1 LKNLQLFKY
10 FLLLSFIIFLSLFTS
25 NRSENDL
32 LEAIEP
38 YCGGLNYEQ
47 YLEISK
53 KNINKINV
61 LIPQSKNYYEN
72 LSNASR
78 TGNFIN
84 QKFKEQIN
92 GFVEFNMDGVECRFK
107 ARIRISGDWK
117 GHLDMNNFISS
128 LDIRLLE
135 GNINGITKFK
145 LFLPRERNYE
155 NEIFVTSFLEE
166 AGFIV
171 PKTFFVDVN
180 FNNFYEGEFI
190 FQEKVAKELVEKN
203 NYREGLIFE
212 TDETFIW
219 NNNGKNEFIR
229 YPTDSKPLLFGKYLN
244 ETWINKNINNFEI
257 FKKAIALYNYG
268 IFTSRDDFL
277 NLKSIGFDNPEM
289 HEFEALSIALK
300 FQHGRLTQN
309 RKFYFNSFSNSFYP
323 IYYDG
328 DSLFVNQPELV
339 EISDLSYPEEI
350 KLAAVSLRK
359 NKIDSEKFYK
369 RLNDNGYQIK
379 KKEVVNYVDILYQNL
394 EKLSNIAIPPK
405 NDLLENIYNI
415 GYPSELEIV
424 FSKESG
430 YIKCS
435 SGNFVNCKNENLNY
449 EIRNTNS
456 LISNN
461 LIYLGDYD
469 TFFSGSVESL
479 IKKQFHDIS
488 LFSIIAPDYEFLEDT
503 NTLKLNIEDPK
514 QRYFVTTSNK
524 EIPFFIELNIK
535 DEIKPYVSN
544 NEYLLTGCLTIYNSD
559 FLELNINVNNS
570 FCEDA
575 VNIIR
580 SSGFINNLTISNSAF
595 DGLDIDFSN
604 IIINEVS
611 IDNSGNDCIDLSQG
625 TYDINK
631 ISVKNC
637 IDKGVSVGEGSI
649 VSIKSIETNNTA
661 VGVAVK
667 DFSFV
672 EIETSITNNN
682 TSCIKVYQKKQEY
695 GPSKIKVKNLYCD
708 ATYTIQNGSIL
719 ER

>member
-1 LKNLQLFKY
+1 MKNLQLFKY
-10 FLLLSFIIFLSLFTS
+10 FLLLSFIIFLGLFTS
-25 NRSENDL
+25 NRSENEL
-32 LEAIEP
+32 QEAIEP

-47 YLEISK
+47 YVEISK

-61 LIPQSKNYYEN
+61 LIPKSKNYYEN

-92 GFVEFNMDGVECRFK
+92 GFVEFNMDGVKCRFK

-166 AGFIV
+166 AGYIV

-180 FNNFYEGEFI
+180 FNNFYNGKFI
-190 FQEKVAKELVEKN
+190 FQEKLAKELIERN

-229 YPTDSKPLLFGKYLN
+229 YPTDSLPLMFGKYLN

-257 FKKAIALYNYG
+257 FQKAIALYNRG
-268 IFTSRDDFL
+268 IFTSSDEFL
-277 NLKSIGFDNPEM
+277 NLKSSGFNNIEM
-289 HEFEALSIALK
+289 HKFDALSIALK

-309 RKFYFNSFSNSFYP
+309 RKFYFNSFNNSFYP

-328 DSLFVNQPELV
+328 DSLF
-339 EISDLSYPEEI
+339 ISDPQLTEIGHLGYPKEI
-350 KLAAVSLRK
+350 KLAAISLLE
-359 NKIDSEKFYK
+359 NKISSEKFHK
-369 RLNDNGYQIK
+369 SLNNNGYKITK
-379 KKEVVNYVDILYQNL
+379 NEVVNYVGLLYENL
-394 EKLSNIAIPPK
+394 EKLSTIVTTSPI
-405 NDLLENIYNI
+405 DSLENIVGI
-415 GYPSELEIV
+415 DYPSELEIV
-424 FSKESG
+424 FSTKSG
-430 YIKCS
+430 FIKCS
-435 SGNFVNCKNENLNY
+435 SASFQNCENDDLNY

-456 LISNN
+456 LINNN
-461 LIYLGDYD
+461 LVYFGDYE
-469 TFFSGSVESL
+469 TFFNGSVDTL
-479 IKKQFHDIS
+479 IRNEFHNIS
-488 LFSIIAPDYEFLEDT
+488 LFSIIAPDYLYIEET
-503 NTLKLNIEDPK
+503 NTLKLQIDDPR
-514 QRYFVTTSNK
+514 QRYLLTSK
-524 EIPFFIELNIK
+524 QELPFFIELNIK

-559 FLELNINVNNS
+559 FLELNIKVNNS

-575 VNIIR
+575 VNIIN
-580 SSGFINNLTISNSAF
+580 SEGFINNLKVNNSVF

-604 IIINEVS
+604 ITMNDVS
-611 IDNSGNDCIDLSQG
+611 VENSGNDCIDLSQG
-625 TYDINK
+625 TYNINK
-631 ISVKNC
+631 ISAKNC
-637 IDKGVSVGEGSI
+637 IDKGISIGEGSI
-649 VSIKSIETNNTA
+649 VNIDSIEIDNTITA
-661 VGVAVK
+661 VAVK
-667 DFSFV
+667 DFSHV
-672 EIETSITNNN
+672 GIETLITKNN
-682 TSCIKVYQKKQEY
+682 TSCLKVYQKKQEY
-695 GPSKIKVKNLYCD
+695 GPSKIKVKNLNCD
-708 ATYTIQNGSIL
+708 ATYTIQSGSIL